1 MVKNK
6 FIIVMINNN
15 FFNRFRSF
23 LILFN
28 KNMDNMSFYLTMT
41 LILDLKNNNYNY
53 NRRNILLKIKRNEEI
68 NFLMYLNKIIY
79 SFTN

>member
-1 MVKNK
+1 
-6 FIIVMINNN
+6 MINNN

>member
-1 MVKNK
+1 
-6 FIIVMINNN
+6 
-15 FFNRFRSF
+15 
-23 LILFN
+23 
-28 KNMDNMSFYLTMT
+28 MDKMSFYLTMT